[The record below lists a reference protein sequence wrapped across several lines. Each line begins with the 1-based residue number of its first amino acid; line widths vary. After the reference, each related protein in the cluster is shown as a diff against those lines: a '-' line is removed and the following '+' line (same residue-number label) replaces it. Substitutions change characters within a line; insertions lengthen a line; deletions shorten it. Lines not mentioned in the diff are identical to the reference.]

1 MRKTTLLTLAFSSLL
16 ALPAMA
22 QLGNVWT
29 DFQSYSVDLQNYLR
43 NNVNDTFRPLDIRT
57 QSSLSNN
64 SGELNIPD
72 PLAAGKQVRDDII
85 INSISNKFE
94 NNAAVN
100 GAGVS
105 NEINRIATRG
115 AVSGVIGTNGQVRLK
130 AKLEETERSIQNIAQ
145 AVEDADPGGSLTA
158 QITSQV
164 CQLATG
170 GGGAGAAAGV
180 VANLSLCQANVQL
193 QTIKILSEQAKI
205 NAENLAQTVQTNQS
219 LQYSN
224 LNLASISQQVEESNR
239 ARRVDSS
246 AEAARLLRT
255 TSQID
260 LFGRTEGN

>member
-1 MRKTTLLTLAFSSLL
+1 MRKTTFLTLAFSSVL

-29 DFQSYSVDLQNYLR
+29 DFQYYSVDLQNYLR

-57 QSSLSNN
+57 QSALSNN

-105 NEINRIATRG
+105 NEINRIVTRG
-115 AVSGVIGTNGQVRLK
+115 SVSGVIGRNGQLRLK
-130 AKLEETERSIQNIAQ
+130 TKLEDTERSLDRIDQYVQQADKLSQDFLSKLTGIIPKIATDQ
-145 AVEDADPGGSLTA
+145 ISSL
-158 QITSQV
+158 SN
-164 CQLATG
+164 
-170 GGGAGAAAGV
+170 
-180 VANLSLCQANVQL
+180 ANQSELQL
-193 QTIKILSEQAKI
+193 QTIKILQEQSRI
-205 NAENLAQTVQTNQS
+205 NAENLAQTVQTNQA

-224 LNLASISQQVEESNR
+224 LNLANISQQVEESNR